1 MRAEDLFEAMGG
13 IDEELIA
20 RSDKRVRSSQK
31 QPSEKKGGRKRSSV
45 SRIYR
50 FAVIT
55 MTTAAAVFLFLMV
68 RDFVGSSRIPD
79 VNKSQVALG
88 EKAASAQSARG
99 LEENDMIAEA
109 VQAEEETAA
118 DEAIEEAEAAAA
130 EEAAE
135 EAVQEEQITRDTAED
150 WLQEGEKSAVD
161 LLGELKGD
169 YIRVEIISA
178 EEEANGGSRRVPEYT
193 KEGEEALSRV
203 ISEGQA
209 QPAFIAAT
217 GKEKYY
223 VYLTTKNGEEHKVTI
238 YENAYVGIDIIPG
251 VVMKISQ
258 ADYEA
263 VEALFR

>member
-109 VQAEEETAA
+109 VQAEEEAAA
-118 DEAIEEAEAAAA
+118 DEAIAEA

-135 EAVQEEQITRDTAED
+135 EEITRDTAED

-193 KEGEEALSRV
+193 EEGEEALSKA

>member
-109 VQAEEETAA
+109 VQAEEAAA
-118 DEAIEEAEAAAA
+118 DEAIAEA

-135 EAVQEEQITRDTAED
+135 EAVQEEEITRDTAED

-193 KEGEEALSRV
+193 EEGEEALSKA

>member
-68 RDFVGSSRIPD
+68 RDFVGSAISPD

-109 VQAEEETAA
+109 VQAEEEAAA
-118 DEAIEEAEAAAA
+118 DEAIAEAEAAAA

-135 EAVQEEQITRDTAED
+135 EEITRDTAED

-193 KEGEEALSRV
+193 EEGEEALSKA

>member
-109 VQAEEETAA
+109 VQAEEAAA
-118 DEAIEEAEAAAA
+118 DEAIAE
-130 EEAAE
+130 AE
-135 EAVQEEQITRDTAED
+135 EAVQEEEITRDTAED

-193 KEGEEALSRV
+193 KEGEEALSKA

>member
-109 VQAEEETAA
+109 VQAEEAAA
-118 DEAIEEAEAAAA
+118 DEAIAEA

-135 EAVQEEQITRDTAED
+135 EVVQEEEITRDTAED

-193 KEGEEALSRV
+193 KEGEEALSKA

>member
-55 MTTAAAVFLFLMV
+55 MTTAAAVCLFLMV

-109 VQAEEETAA
+109 VQAEEEAAA
-118 DEAIEEAEAAAA
+118 DEAIAEAEAAAA

-135 EAVQEEQITRDTAED
+135 EEITRDTAED

-193 KEGEEALSRV
+193 EEGEEALSKA

>member
-109 VQAEEETAA
+109 VQAEEEAAA
-118 DEAIEEAEAAAA
+118 DEAIAEAEAAAA
-130 EEAAE
+130 EEAE
-135 EAVQEEQITRDTAED
+135 QEEQITRDTAED

-193 KEGEEALSRV
+193 KEGEEALSKA

-209 QPAFIAAT
+209 QPAFFAAT
-217 GKEKYY
+217 GEEKYY

>member
-109 VQAEEETAA
+109 VQAEEEAAA
-118 DEAIEEAEAAAA
+118 DEAIAEA

-135 EAVQEEQITRDTAED
+135 EAVQEEEITRDTAED

-193 KEGEEALSRV
+193 KEGEEALSKA

>member
-109 VQAEEETAA
+109 VQAEEAAA
-118 DEAIEEAEAAAA
+118 DEAIAEAEAAAA
-130 EEAAE
+130 EEAAG
-135 EAVQEEQITRDTAED
+135 EAEQEEQITSDTAED

-193 KEGEEALSRV
+193 KEGEEALSKA

>member
-109 VQAEEETAA
+109 VQAEEEAAA
-118 DEAIEEAEAAAA
+118 DEAIAEAEAAAA
-130 EEAAE
+130 EEA
-135 EAVQEEQITRDTAED
+135 VQEEEITRDTAED

-193 KEGEEALSRV
+193 EEGEEALSKA

>member
-109 VQAEEETAA
+109 VQAEEEAAA
-118 DEAIEEAEAAAA
+118 DEAIAEAEAAAA

-135 EAVQEEQITRDTAED
+135 EEITRDTAED

-193 KEGEEALSRV
+193 KEGEEALSKA

>member
-68 RDFVGSSRIPD
+68 RDFVGSSRITD

-109 VQAEEETAA
+109 VQAEEAAA
-118 DEAIEEAEAAAA
+118 DEAIAEA

-135 EAVQEEQITRDTAED
+135 EAVQEEEITRDAAED

-193 KEGEEALSRV
+193 EEGEEALSKA

>member
-109 VQAEEETAA
+109 VQAEEEAAA
-118 DEAIEEAEAAAA
+118 DEAIAEAEAAAA
-130 EEAAE
+130 EEAAGE
-135 EAVQEEQITRDTAED
+135 EEEITRDTAED

-193 KEGEEALSRV
+193 KEGEEALSKA

>member
-55 MTTAAAVFLFLMV
+55 MTTAAALFLFLMV
-68 RDFVGSSRIPD
+68 RDSVGSSRIPD

-109 VQAEEETAA
+109 VQAEEEAAA
-118 DEAIEEAEAAAA
+118 DEAIAEAEAAAA

-135 EAVQEEQITRDTAED
+135 EEITRDTAED

-193 KEGEEALSRV
+193 KEGEEALSKA

>member
-109 VQAEEETAA
+109 VQAEEAAA
-118 DEAIEEAEAAAA
+118 DEAIAEA

-135 EAVQEEQITRDTAED
+135 EAVQEEEITRDTAED

-193 KEGEEALSRV
+193 KEGEEALSKA

>member
-109 VQAEEETAA
+109 VQAEEAAA
-118 DEAIEEAEAAAA
+118 DEAIAEA

-135 EAVQEEQITRDTAED
+135 EAVQEEEITRDTAED

-193 KEGEEALSRV
+193 EEGEEALSKA

-223 VYLTTKNGEEHKVTI
+223 IYLTTKNGEEHKVTI

>member
-109 VQAEEETAA
+109 VQAEEEAAA
-118 DEAIEEAEAAAA
+118 DEAIAE
-130 EEAAE
+130 AE
-135 EAVQEEQITRDTAED
+135 EAVQEEEITRDTAED

-193 KEGEEALSRV
+193 EEGEEALSKA

>member
-68 RDFVGSSRIPD
+68 RDFVGSSRITD

-109 VQAEEETAA
+109 VQAEEEAAA
-118 DEAIEEAEAAAA
+118 DEAIAE
-130 EEAAE
+130 AE
-135 EAVQEEQITRDTAED
+135 EAVQEEEITRDTAED

-193 KEGEEALSRV
+193 EEGEEALSKA

>member
-130 EEAAE
+130 EEA
-135 EAVQEEQITRDTAED
+135 VQEEQITRDTAED

-193 KEGEEALSRV
+193 KEGEEALSKA

-238 YENAYVGIDIIPG
+238 YENAYVGIDTIPG

>member
-1 MRAEDLFEAMGG
+1 M
-13 IDEELIA
+13 
-20 RSDKRVRSSQK
+20 
-31 QPSEKKGGRKRSSV
+31 
-45 SRIYR
+45 
-50 FAVIT
+50 
-55 MTTAAAVFLFLMV
+55 
-68 RDFVGSSRIPD
+68 
-79 VNKSQVALG
+79 
-88 EKAASAQSARG
+88 
-99 LEENDMIAEA
+99 
-109 VQAEEETAA
+109 QAEEEAAA
-118 DEAIEEAEAAAA
+118 DEAIAEAEAAAA

-135 EAVQEEQITRDTAED
+135 EEITRDTAED

-193 KEGEEALSRV
+193 EEGEEALSKA

>member
-130 EEAAE
+130 EEA
-135 EAVQEEQITRDTAED
+135 VQEEQITRDTAED

-193 KEGEEALSRV
+193 KEGEEALSKA

>member
-68 RDFVGSSRIPD
+68 RDFVGSSRITD

-109 VQAEEETAA
+109 VQAEEEAAA
-118 DEAIEEAEAAAA
+118 DEAIAEA

-135 EAVQEEQITRDTAED
+135 EAVQEEEITRDTAED

-193 KEGEEALSRV
+193 EEGEEALSKA

>member
-109 VQAEEETAA
+109 VQAEEEAAA
-118 DEAIEEAEAAAA
+118 DEAIAE
-130 EEAAE
+130 AE
-135 EAVQEEQITRDTAED
+135 EAVQEEEITRDTAED

-193 KEGEEALSRV
+193 KEGEEALSKA

>member
-55 MTTAAAVFLFLMV
+55 MTTAAAVFLFLMG

-109 VQAEEETAA
+109 VQAEEAAA
-118 DEAIEEAEAAAA
+118 DEAIAEA

-135 EAVQEEQITRDTAED
+135 EAVQEEEITRDTAED

-193 KEGEEALSRV
+193 KEGEEALSKA

>member
-109 VQAEEETAA
+109 VQAEEEAAA
-118 DEAIEEAEAAAA
+118 DEAIAEAEAAAA

-135 EAVQEEQITRDTAED
+135 EEITRDAAED

-193 KEGEEALSRV
+193 EEGEEALSKA

>member
-109 VQAEEETAA
+109 VQAEEEAAA
-118 DEAIEEAEAAAA
+118 DEAIAEAEAAAA

-135 EAVQEEQITRDTAED
+135 EEITRDTAED

-193 KEGEEALSRV
+193 EEGEEALSKA

>member
-109 VQAEEETAA
+109 VQAEEEAAA
-118 DEAIEEAEAAAA
+118 DEAIAEAEAAAA
-130 EEAAE
+130 EEAE
-135 EAVQEEQITRDTAED
+135 QEEQISRDTAEN

-193 KEGEEALSRV
+193 EEGEEALSKA

>member
-50 FAVIT
+50 VAVIT

-109 VQAEEETAA
+109 VQAEEEAAA
-118 DEAIEEAEAAAA
+118 DEAIAE
-130 EEAAE
+130 AE
-135 EAVQEEQITRDTAED
+135 EAVQEEEITRDTAED

-193 KEGEEALSRV
+193 EEGEEALSKA

>member
-31 QPSEKKGGRKRSSV
+31 QPSGKKGGRKRSSV

-109 VQAEEETAA
+109 VQAEEEAAA
-118 DEAIEEAEAAAA
+118 DEAIAE
-130 EEAAE
+130 AE
-135 EAVQEEQITRDTAED
+135 EAVQEEEITRDTAED

-193 KEGEEALSRV
+193 KEGEEALSKA

>member
-109 VQAEEETAA
+109 VQAEEEAAA
-118 DEAIEEAEAAAA
+118 DEAIAE
-130 EEAAE
+130 AE
-135 EAVQEEQITRDTAED
+135 EAVQEEEITRDTAED
-150 WLQEGEKSAVD
+150 WLQEGGTAVGGTD
-161 LLGELKGD
+161 GGGRTAQRCHTRHEPRRLPFRRTC
-169 YIRVEIISA
+169 RV
-178 EEEANGGSRRVPEYT
+178 GGC
-193 KEGEEALSRV
+193 
-203 ISEGQA
+203 
-209 QPAFIAAT
+209 
-217 GKEKYY
+217 
-223 VYLTTKNGEEHKVTI
+223 
-238 YENAYVGIDIIPG
+238 
-251 VVMKISQ
+251 
-258 ADYEA
+258 
-263 VEALFR
+263 

>member
-68 RDFVGSSRIPD
+68 RDFVGSSRITD

-99 LEENDMIAEA
+99 LEENDMSAEA
-109 VQAEEETAA
+109 VQAEEEAAA
-118 DEAIEEAEAAAA
+118 DEAIAE
-130 EEAAE
+130 AE
-135 EAVQEEQITRDTAED
+135 EAVQEEEITRDTAED

-193 KEGEEALSRV
+193 KEGEEALSKA

>member
-55 MTTAAAVFLFLMV
+55 MTTAAAVFLFLMG

-109 VQAEEETAA
+109 VQAEEAAA
-118 DEAIEEAEAAAA
+118 DEAIAE
-130 EEAAE
+130 AE
-135 EAVQEEQITRDTAED
+135 EAVQEEEITRDTAED

-193 KEGEEALSRV
+193 KEGEEALSKA

>member
-109 VQAEEETAA
+109 VQAEEAAA
-118 DEAIEEAEAAAA
+118 DEAIAEA

-135 EAVQEEQITRDTAED
+135 EAVQEEEITRDTAED

-193 KEGEEALSRV
+193 KEGEEALSKA

-258 ADYEA
+258 ADYED
-263 VEALFR
+263 VMTLFR

>member
-109 VQAEEETAA
+109 VQAEEAAA
-118 DEAIEEAEAAAA
+118 DEAIAEAEAAAA

-135 EAVQEEQITRDTAED
+135 EEITRDTAED

-193 KEGEEALSRV
+193 EEGEEALSKA

>member
-109 VQAEEETAA
+109 VQAEEEAAA
-118 DEAIEEAEAAAA
+118 DEAIAEAEAAAA

-135 EAVQEEQITRDTAED
+135 EEITRDTAED

-178 EEEANGGSRRVPEYT
+178 EEEANGASRRVPQYT
-193 KEGEEALSRV
+193 EEGEEALSKA

>member
-109 VQAEEETAA
+109 VQAEEEAAA
-118 DEAIEEAEAAAA
+118 DEAIAEA

-135 EAVQEEQITRDTAED
+135 EAVQEEEITRDTAED

-193 KEGEEALSRV
+193 EEGEEALSKA

>member
-99 LEENDMIAEA
+99 LEEIDMIAEA
-109 VQAEEETAA
+109 VQAEEEAAA
-118 DEAIEEAEAAAA
+118 DEAIAEAEAAAA

-135 EAVQEEQITRDTAED
+135 EEITRDTAED

-193 KEGEEALSRV
+193 EEGEEALSKA

>member
-109 VQAEEETAA
+109 VQAEEEAAA
-118 DEAIEEAEAAAA
+118 DEAIAEAEAAAA

-135 EAVQEEQITRDTAED
+135 EEITRDAAED

-193 KEGEEALSRV
+193 KEGEEALSKA

>member
-109 VQAEEETAA
+109 VQAEEEAAA
-118 DEAIEEAEAAAA
+118 DEAIAEAEAAAA

-135 EAVQEEQITRDTAED
+135 EEITRDTAED

-193 KEGEEALSRV
+193 SLR
-203 ISEGQA
+203 
-209 QPAFIAAT
+209 QP
-217 GKEKYY
+217 EKRNI
-223 VYLTTKNGEEHKVTI
+223 TST
-238 YENAYVGIDIIPG
+238 
-251 VVMKISQ
+251 
-258 ADYEA
+258 
-263 VEALFR
+263 